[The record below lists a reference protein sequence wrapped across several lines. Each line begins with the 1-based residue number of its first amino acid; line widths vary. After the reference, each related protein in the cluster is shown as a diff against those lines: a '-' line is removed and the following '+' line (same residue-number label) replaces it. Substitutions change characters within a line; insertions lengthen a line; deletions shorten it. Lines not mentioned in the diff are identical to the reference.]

1 MAKTPALTIPSSK
14 VDIALTAGNTTAAMK
29 AAGAANGK
37 LYNIPIDK
45 IRLIEGY
52 NVRVATPDYIAHR
65 DMLADL
71 ISENGFDAT
80 KPLAGYVGKDGD
92 EDVIYL
98 VDGHT
103 RLDAVTVLNALPDAD
118 AIDKLPVVIH
128 ANDKTVEQ
136 LNAALVTSNNG
147 RALTPFE
154 IGVVVKRLLRNAD
167 LDKGAVASMLG
178 ITPRYVD
185 DVLLLV
191 NAKKPVREA
200 VLNGQVSSTLAIAE
214 LRRDP
219 EEAAERITAAVEKSD
234 GKKVT
239 KKNVG
244 VPMKKVKM
252 AVSIATG
259 TDMKDIVKA
268 VAAHVRSA
276 ILTTAGEDD
285 AKLAAH
291 DGTVNLVIEVP
302 APEKKPK
309 AKDVKAAK
317 TAELAEAAK
326 AAKKTGTKSSVKK
339 PTAKAEGG
347 EPVEPAEPAA
357 KAKPTAKTPRAK
369 KPAAAKKP
377 VETADDAPVAGAEPI
392 VDEDVD
398 GEEAMTPP
406 AVKNGDGVND
416 SDVDI

>member
-1 MAKTPALTIPSSK
+1 MAKAPALTIPSSK
-14 VDIALTAGNTTAAMK
+14 VDIALTAGKTTAEMK

-45 IRLIEGY
+45 IRLIDGY
-52 NVRVATPDYIAHR
+52 NVRVATPDYVAHR

-98 VDGHT
+98 TDGHT
-103 RLDAVTVLNALPDAD
+103 RLDAVTTLNDLPDAD
-118 AIDKLPVVIH
+118 KIEKLPVVIH
-128 ANDKTVEQ
+128 VNDKTVEQ

-147 RALTPFE
+147 RPLTPFE
-154 IGVVVKRLLRNAD
+154 IGVVVKRLLRNEA
-167 LDKGAVASMLG
+167 LDKNAVASMLG
-178 ITPRYVD
+178 ITSRYVD

-276 ILTTAGEDD
+276 ILTTAGDD
-285 AKLAAH
+285 EAKLAAH

-317 TAELAEAAK
+317 TAELAEAAA
-326 AAKKTGTKSSVKK
+326 AAKGKTGTKSSVKK

-347 EPVEPAEPAA
+347 EPVEPA
-357 KAKPTAKTPRAK
+357 AKPKKAPAK
-369 KPAAAKKP
+369 KAAAKKP
-377 VETADDAPVAGAEPI
+377 VETVEETEVPVPGAEPI
-392 VDEDVD
+392 VDQDVD
-398 GEEAMTPP
+398 DEEAMIPP